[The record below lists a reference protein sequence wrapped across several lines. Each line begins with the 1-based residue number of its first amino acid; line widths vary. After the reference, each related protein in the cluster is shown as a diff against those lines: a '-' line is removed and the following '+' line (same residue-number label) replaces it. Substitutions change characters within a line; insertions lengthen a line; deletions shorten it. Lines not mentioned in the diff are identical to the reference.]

1 MFNNLLTKTFIFLF
15 LLIISSTSVW
25 STEEMKHKKHKH
37 GHGHGEHDEVNMPGL
52 HQLLVSNLS
61 LLKNLI
67 PDTPFNFLRMT
78 DPNSLSLKI

>member
-25 STEEMKHKKHKH
+25 SAEEMKHKKHKH

-52 HQLLVSNLS
+52 QGIDTTEAEVND
-61 LLKNLI
+61 LKTIFKNHKEI
-67 PDTPFNFLRMT
+67 KIFC
-78 DPNSLSLKI
+78 NSI